1 MIEVNFKVRI
11 TPKQA
16 AELLKQNN
24 EFGRIDVAE
33 IVKGKKGFVK
43 TYSLELDNMN
53 YILLEGPVKEFNGN
67 GLMDIEIIN

>member
-16 AELLKQNN
+16 AKPLKQNN
-24 EFGRIDVAE
+24 EIGFIDVTE
-33 IVKGKKGFVK
+33 IVKSKRAFVK
-43 TYSLELDNMN
+43 TYSLGLDNMN
-53 YILLEGPVKEFNGN
+53 YNLLEGPVKEFDGN